1 MTPYGD
7 KESLWSALFDNGWKA
22 NDTKVAEA
30 QITSMLKSK
39 TLNGIEGI
47 PYQFDEIV
55 DRRLDGTQIGRKYA
69 EKIFSRM
76 PLLIMTPAKPV
87 FMGNSSAEDKQTMLS
102 VLFDPGRDWGNG
114 DLIKEPGRYYT
125 LEFDYDRYWK
135 YVNIML
141 RAVAIYMNIGD
152 IHVPGLG
159 KLREADFSKE
169 SNNDFKRFFT
179 GRENVVYYL
188 DGMDTMSRSFSN
200 STTESSIASTI
211 NGFADQANEI
221 RFLFGAEEGSLG
233 SLIGDGLSDLTESV
247 STTLSQ
253 LTGSLIGNGI
263 VSSLSGKG
271 LMTIV
276 NGGKIVFPQIWQDS
290 SADESYSLDVKL
302 RSPDH
307 DNLSI
312 FLNIMKPY
320 CKLLGLTLP
329 HEYIDDSGEVNEF
342 AYNAPFMCK
351 AYCKGMFS
359 IDYGMIT
366 GLNVTSGAQCQW
378 NDDGLPTQIDISI
391 DISNLYKSLAMS
403 DSVEYAVRNT
413 SYMDFLANLSGLN
426 INDME
431 TGRKI
436 KMYYYLKAA
445 NIKNIPSGIHRKVD
459 QTISRLAGNLYSKL
473 S

>member
-1 MTPYGD
+1 
-7 KESLWSALFDNGWKA
+7 
-22 NDTKVAEA
+22 
-30 QITSMLKSK
+30 
-39 TLNGIEGI
+39 
-47 PYQFDEIV
+47 
-55 DRRLDGTQIGRKYA
+55 
-69 EKIFSRM
+69 
-76 PLLIMTPAKPV
+76 
-87 FMGNSSAEDKQTMLS
+87 
-102 VLFDPGRDWGNG
+102 
-114 DLIKEPGRYYT
+114 
-125 LEFDYDRYWK
+125 
-135 YVNIML
+135 
-141 RAVAIYMNIGD
+141 
-152 IHVPGLG
+152 
-159 KLREADFSKE
+159 
-169 SNNDFKRFFT
+169 
-179 GRENVVYYL
+179 
-188 DGMDTMSRSFSN
+188 
-200 STTESSIASTI
+200 
-211 NGFADQANEI
+211 
-221 RFLFGAEEGSLG
+221 
-233 SLIGDGLSDLTESV
+233 
-247 STTLSQ
+247 
-253 LTGSLIGNGI
+253 
-263 VSSLSGKG
+263 
-271 LMTIV
+271 
-276 NGGKIVFPQIWQDS
+276 
-290 SADESYSLDVKL
+290 
-302 RSPDH
+302 
-307 DNLSI
+307 
-312 FLNIMKPY
+312 MKPY